1 MDVSILICTIPARKQ
16 MFDSLFTRLDKMRNG
31 VGILVEILYDASEH
45 TTIGMKRNALLSR
58 AKGTYSCFV
67 DDDDDVTDVYL
78 STFESAIRSGGNY
91 DCVKLIGHYF
101 LNGKF
106 IKPFIHSLKYDKW
119 YEDNDGYYR
128 CPNHLNLIR
137 TSISTQIGYIDVNF
151 QEDAD
156 FSKRLLESGL
166 CKTEFAHDNVLY
178 LYYKIQN
185 AQPVIINKRMKMTFN

>member
-1 MDVSILICTIPARKQ
+1 
-16 MFDSLFTRLDKMRNG
+16 MFDSLFARLVEMKKG
-31 VGILVEILYDASEH
+31 VGILVEILYDDSENI
-45 TTIGMKRNALLSR
+45 TIGAKRNALLSR

-67 DDDDDVTDVYL
+67 DDDDDVSDVYL

-91 DCVKLIGHYF
+91 DCVKLTGHYF
-101 LNGKF
+101 LNGQY

-119 YEDNDGYYR
+119 YDDKDGYYR
-128 CPNHLNLIR
+128 CPNHLNLIK

-156 FSKRLLESGL
+156 FSKRLLQSGL

-178 LYYKIQN
+178 LYYKIQS
-185 AQPVIINKRMKMTFN
+185 PVIRNNRIKMTFN

>member
-16 MFDSLFTRLDKMRNG
+16 MFDSLFTRLNELKNG
-31 VGILVEILYDASEH
+31 VDISVEILYDDSVGI
-45 TTIGMKRNALLSR
+45 TIGAKRNALLSR

-67 DDDDDVTDVYL
+67 DDDDDVTDTYL
-78 STFESAIRSGGNY
+78 STCEAVIRSGGNY

-101 LNGKF
+101 LNGQF

-119 YEDNDGYYR
+119 DEDKDGYYR
-128 CPNHLNLIR
+128 CPNHLNLIK
-137 TSISTQIGYIDVNF
+137 TSISLKIGYIDVNF

-156 FSKRLLESGL
+156 FSKRLLKSGL

-185 AQPVIINKRMKMTFN
+185 MQPVIINKRMKMTFN